1 MRGGLACTL
10 RKLSLDENHIH
21 DLGPLAPC
29 HLAHLNA
36 AFNPLDMAHLA
47 ASLEA
52 GALPALRSVYLTVHQ
67 LPSPVE
73 SQHGQSVPLGSAPAR
88 LLRLLRARLVALGS
102 PALPVRGPGHWVPS
116 HCLGCS
122 SQPPPKPPIS
132 PPLTM

>member
-21 DLGPLAPC
+21 ELAPLAPC

-47 ASLEA
+47 ESLER

-67 LPSPVE
+67 LPPPVESSSPVE
-73 SQHGQSVPLGSAPAR
+73 DTEELGGRLALKAACEAR
-88 LLRLLRARLVALGS
+88 NVTCHCS
-102 PALPVRGPGHWVPS
+102 ILPEDGIFMFPH
-116 HCLGCS
+116 
-122 SQPPPKPPIS
+122 QQ
-132 PPLTM
+132 LTA